1 MDSEIASSRSPTTPG
16 RPWSR
21 RSLAIAAAVNNEEI
35 LRDNLGA
42 SPVFQDAGLALRA
55 ERGHDSAGRA
65 YNHALDRTEAE
76 IVVFA
81 HQDVYLPE
89 AWCRKLRAA
98 IETLE
103 ARRENWAVL
112 GIVGV
117 DRSGAL
123 VGRSWSN
130 GLHLEIDTHLTA
142 PTAAQAVDELVIVLN
157 RASGLRFDA
166 ELPGFHLYGTDLVQS
181 ALAAGLGAYV
191 FDGPV
196 VHNSLPVTRLDGSYC
211 RAYRYMQRKWRA
223 RLPIKTT
230 IVPITRWGWPLFSW
244 QLRRRIRS
252 FRERPTTQRCPSPAG
267 VARKLGY
274 EGQ

>member
-1 MDSEIASSRSPTTPG
+1 MPRDFAG
-16 RPWSR
+16 R
-21 RSLAIAAAVNNEEI
+21 RSIVIAAAVNNEEV

-42 SPVFQDAGLALRA
+42 SPVLQEAGLALVT

-65 YNHALDRTEAE
+65 YNHALDRTDAE

-81 HQDVYLPE
+81 HQDVYLPGG
-89 AWCRKLRAA
+89 WLGRLQTA
-98 IETLE
+98 IEALE
-103 ARRENWAVL
+103 ARQENWAVL

-117 DRSGAL
+117 DRGGAL

-142 PTAAQAVDELVIVLN
+142 PTAVQAVDELVIVL
-157 RASGLRFDA
+157 RRTSGLWFDA
-166 ELPGFHLYGTDLVQS
+166 QLPGFHLYGTDIVQA
-181 ALAAGLGAYV
+181 ALAAGFGAYV

-211 RAYRYMQRKWRA
+211 RAYRHMQRKWRG

-230 IVPITRWGWPLFSW
+230 VVPITRWGWPLLSW
-244 QLRRRIRS
+244 QVRRRIRS
-252 FRERPTTQRCPSPAG
+252 LRERPATERCASPAG
-267 VARKLGY
+267 VARELGY
-274 EGQ
+274 E